1 MPITRRQFVSS
12 AAALGMSGALPIS
25 SAIGQST
32 PLGLVPDGDFDQTAT
47 LQLAIEQAATEGHL
61 FLPAGRY
68 MATNLRLPSGFMF
81 SGVPGATII
90 VNTSSEPLLLV
101 EGQQDVTLYGLV
113 FDGNGLNGEIW
124 NGGLVHIAN
133 CARITVRDCRMSNT
147 ALNGLSLL
155 SSSGTIENCSASDS
169 DYTGIFVLNAD
180 GVRITGNRVF
190 DCRNGGI
197 RVWRS
202 EPGAD
207 GTLVV
212 GNTISGIDW
221 ADGGNGQNGNGINV
235 FQADNVTIAD
245 NMIADC
251 TFSAIRLNATNNTQ
265 ITGNTCLNSGEVAV
279 YSEFSFTGS
288 VISNNIIDGAAAGIS
303 ITNFNEG
310 GRLATCT
317 SNIVR
322 NLLTGSTTNP
332 DLETPYGIAA
342 EADAIISGNVIENVA
357 GSGIQAGW
365 GPYLRD
371 VTINDNLIRDVDI
384 GVSVSVAPEA
394 GAAIVAGNMISGARR
409 HTIVGAQWSDIVA
422 QDLAATSEYP
432 QVTVRDN
439 VVL

>member
-1 MPITRRQFVSS
+1 MR
-12 AAALGMSGALPIS
+12 
-25 SAIGQST
+25 
-32 PLGLVPDGDFDQTAT
+32 
-47 LQLAIEQAATEGHL
+47 
-61 FLPAGRY
+61 
-68 MATNLRLPSGFMF
+68 
-81 SGVPGATII
+81 
-90 VNTSSEPLLLV
+90 
-101 EGQQDVTLYGLV
+101 
-113 FDGNGLNGEIW
+113 
-124 NGGLVHIAN
+124 
-133 CARITVRDCRMSNT
+133 
-147 ALNGLSLL
+147 
-155 SSSGTIENCSASDS
+155 
-169 DYTGIFVLNAD
+169 
-180 GVRITGNRVF
+180 
-190 DCRNGGI
+190 
-197 RVWRS
+197 
-202 EPGAD
+202 
-207 GTLVV
+207 
-212 GNTISGIDW
+212 
-221 ADGGNGQNGNGINV
+221 
-235 FQADNVTIAD
+235 
-245 NMIADC
+245 
-251 TFSAIRLNATNNTQ
+251 
-265 ITGNTCLNSGEVAV
+265 
-279 YSEFSFTGS
+279 
-288 VISNNIIDGAAAGIS
+288 AGIS

-322 NLLTGSTTNP
+322 NLLNGSTTNP